1 MADKYSTSLRNLL
14 TAAILAPIA
23 ACAALFWLV
32 PTETLSTEERVKC
45 AVVGA
50 VLRHV
55 DQQIGTLPP
64 DENMPILA
72 LSPTLA
78 PDLVR
83 TIPQWSEWRPV
94 GPAEQTQTRQPLVE
108 VGFDRLGN
116 DSLLSCSFDNAGHWQ
131 SLDDVGWINTY
142 GAERPASSVYYSL
155 QTLSPVYV
163 SPDQSRAVLWHQVQ
177 AEGFDYEFGF
187 NTPCDVISHR
197 VEVQPRGHWEVTGT
211 HC

>member
-1 MADKYSTSLRNLL
+1 MADNHSTSLRNLL
-14 TAAILAPIA
+14 TAVVLAPIA

-55 DQQIGTLPP
+55 DQQTGTIPP

-72 LSPTLA
+72 LSPTLD
-78 PDLVR
+78 PDLVG

-94 GPAEQTQTRQPLVE
+94 GPADATQTEQPLVE

-131 SLDDVGWINTY
+131 SLDGVGWINTH
-142 GAERPASSVYYSL
+142 GAERRLSVGYYSL
-155 QTLSPVYV
+155 QTLSPVYISSDGSTALV
-163 SPDQSRAVLWHQVQ
+163 WQYFLY
-177 AEGFDYEFGF
+177 EGVGYEYW
-187 NTPCDVISHR
+187 NDVFYPPWPLR
-197 VEVQPRGHWEVTGT
+197 VERQSDGEWAVTGNYW
-211 HC
+211 